1 MRVERG
7 SSAPDGKFGC
17 FAQMDRVAALG
28 VCEGGKGNDVVYY
41 AYYVIYITQAT
52 PMRTLIKRGS
62 DDTISE
68 GDWIDPRGLGTQLFN
83 AASPNQ
89 VVKFNAYP

>member
-1 MRVERG
+1 
-7 SSAPDGKFGC
+7 
-17 FAQMDRVAALG
+17 
-28 VCEGGKGNDVVYY
+28 
-41 AYYVIYITQAT
+41 
-52 PMRTLIKRGS
+52 MRTLIKRGS

-89 VVKFNAYP
+89 VFYNTKVEEKTTGPSAMARLGNPVAHLSGWCRCGSG